1 VGIFDTI
8 ESKEEPVPVWLVG
21 SQQVL
26 NSQKLPLPN
35 DGQNALMCIC
45 PGKSG
50 ELVPG
55 FKRHADAG
63 RPAEF
68 DQPLQA
74 IVSTLSR
81 HADMIKL
88 PGTGTDGL
96 LDRVETV

>member
-1 VGIFDTI
+1 VRVFDAI
-8 ESKEEPVPVWLVG
+8 ESEKEPVLAWLAG

-26 NSQKLPLPN
+26 DSQKLPLPDN
-35 DGQNALMCIC
+35 RQNALMCVC

-63 RPAEF
+63 CAAEF

-74 IVSTLSR
+74 IVSTLPR
-81 HADMIKL
+81 HADVIKL